1 MKHSSKVFVIC
12 LLSVLLVLV
21 ASCSQPTPETV
32 VETVV
37 ETVIVETEKEV
48 TVVETVEVEKEVT
61 VVETVEVEKEVI
73 KEVQPIIY
81 NSYRSDPEVRRVD
94 EMLVEMF
101 NAAYPNYP
109 VQLSTVNH
117 EDFKQAIRAYLV
129 ADPAPDVMTWFAGNR
144 ARFFIDKGLILDI
157 SDLWEE
163 QGWNEQFPKGFRAM
177 SEVDGKAYFVPLE
190 WYWWAMFY
198 RVSIFEEYG
207 ITPPE
212 TWDELLA
219 ACDTLDGAGL
229 IPITIGTK
237 YRWTA
242 AAWFDYLNMRLN
254 GPEFHLNLMLGT
266 ESYDDPRV
274 RGVFEKW
281 RELFDHNCFIE
292 DAAAYSW
299 QEGIAPFNQGEAAMY
314 LMGQFILDEAAEE
327 IRDDIDFFRFPIIDP
342 AMPIGE
348 DAPTDGY
355 FMSVNAN
362 NVEGGKEFLAFM
374 GSKEAQTVVVEEL
387 GRLAVNPDVD
397 PSLYNPMQQKGL
409 ELIKGADLV
418 VQFYD
423 RDTTPE
429 MADVGMNAM
438 MAFWADPYNDAILD
452 GLLAELEAARQE
464 IFTE

>member
-1 MKHSSKVFVIC
+1 MRHFSKG
-12 LLSVLLVLV
+12 LTVLLAIVILTLLAGCV
-21 ASCSQPTPETV
+21 APAP
-32 VETVV
+32 
-37 ETVIVETEKEV
+37 V
-48 TVVETVEVEKEVT
+48 TVVETVEVEKEV
-61 VVETVEVEKEVI
+61 VKEVEVEKEVV
-73 KEVQPIIY
+73 KEVQPIMY

-101 NAAYPNYP
+101 NEQNPENP

-117 EDFKQAIRAYLV
+117 EDFKQAIRAFLV

-163 QGWNEQFPKGFRAM
+163 EGWNEQFPKGFRAM

-198 RVSIFEEYG
+198 RKSLFEEYG
-207 ITPPE
+207 VTPPE

-219 ACDTLDGAGL
+219 ACDTFNEAG
-229 IPITIGTK
+229 ITPITIGTK

-242 AAWFDYLNMRLN
+242 AAWFDYINMRLN
-254 GPEFHLNLMLGT
+254 GPEFHLNLMLGK
-266 ESYDDPRV
+266 ESYEDPRV
-274 RGVFEKW
+274 RAVFEKW
-281 RELFDHNCFIE
+281 RELFDHNCFID

-299 QEGIAPFNQGEAAMY
+299 QEGLDPFNQGDAAMY
-314 LMGQFILDEAAEE
+314 LMGQFILDSTAEE
-327 IRDDIDFFRFPIIDP
+327 VQDDVDFFRFPIIDP
-342 AMPIGE
+342 DMPIGE

-362 NVEGGKEFLAFM
+362 NVDGGKKFLAFM
-374 GSKEAQTVVVEEL
+374 GGAEAQSVVVEEL

-397 PSLYNPMQQKGL
+397 ASLYTPMQQKGL
-409 ELIKGADLV
+409 ELINGADLV

-429 MADVGMNAM
+429 MADVGMNGM
-438 MAFWADPYNDAILD
+438 MAFWDDPYNDEALD
-452 GLLAELEAARQE
+452 DILAELEAARQE
-464 IFTE
+464 IFAEE

>member
-1 MKHSSKVFVIC
+1 MKNLSKT
-12 LLSVLLVLV
+12 LVLFIMAV
-21 ASCSQPTPETV
+21 ILVLGSSCAQPTPETV

-37 ETVIVETEKEV
+37 VEKEV
-48 TVVETVEVEKEVT
+48 KVVETVEVVKEV
-61 VVETVEVEKEVI
+61 EVEVEKEVV
-73 KEVQPIIY
+73 KAVQPIIY
-81 NSYRSDPEVRRVD
+81 NSYRTNTTDERRVD
-94 EMLVEMF
+94 ELLVEMF
-101 NAAYPNYP
+101 NEENPNNP
-109 VQLSTVNH
+109 VQLSSVNH

-190 WYWWAMFY
+190 WYWWAVFY
-198 RVSIFEEYG
+198 RTSIFEEHG

-212 TWDELLA
+212 TWDEMLA
-219 ACDTLDGAGL
+219 ACDTLSDAGI
-229 IPITIGTK
+229 IPIAIGTK

-242 AAWFDYLNMRLN
+242 AAWFDYINMRLN
-254 GPEFHLNLMLGT
+254 GPEFHLDLMLGK

-274 RGVFEKW
+274 KNVFVKW

-299 QEGIAPFNQGEAAMY
+299 QEGLVPFNQGEAAMY
-314 LMGQFILDEAAEE
+314 LMGVFINDEAAEE

-355 FMSVNAN
+355 FMSVNAL
-362 NVEGGKEFLAFM
+362 NVEGGKEFLAFL
-374 GSKEAQTVVVEEL
+374 GSAEAQTLVVTEL
-387 GRLAVNPDVD
+387 GRMAVNPDVD
-397 PSLYNPMQQKGL
+397 PALFTPMQQKGL

-429 MADVGMNAM
+429 MADLGMNAM
-438 MAFWADPYNDAILD
+438 MAFWDDPYNEALLD
-452 GLLAELEAARQE
+452 QLLADLEVARQE
-464 IFTE
+464 IFAE

>member
-1 MKHSSKVFVIC
+1 MKHFSKG
-12 LLSVLLVLV
+12 LTVLLAIVVLTLLVGCV
-21 ASCSQPTPETV
+21 APAP
-32 VETVV
+32 
-37 ETVIVETEKEV
+37 V
-48 TVVETVEVEKEVT
+48 TIVETVEVEK
-61 VVETVEVEKEVI
+61 VVV
-73 KEVQPIIY
+73 KEVQPIMY

-101 NAAYPNYP
+101 NEQNPENP

-117 EDFKQAIRAYLV
+117 EDFKQAIRAFLV

-163 QGWNEQFPKGFRAM
+163 EGWNEQFPKGFRAM

-198 RVSIFEEYG
+198 RKSLFEEHRV
-207 ITPPE
+207 TPPE

-219 ACDTLDGAGL
+219 ACDTFNEAG
-229 IPITIGTK
+229 ITPITIGTK

-242 AAWFDYLNMRLN
+242 AAWFDYINMRLN
-254 GPEFHLNLMLGT
+254 GPEFHLDLMLGK

-274 RGVFEKW
+274 KAVFEKW
-281 RELFDHNCFIE
+281 RELFDHNCFID

-299 QEGIAPFNQGEAAMY
+299 QEGLDPFNQGDAAMY
-314 LMGQFILDEAAEE
+314 LMGQFILDSTAEE
-327 IRDDIDFFRFPIIDP
+327 VQDDVDFFRFPIIDP
-342 AMPIGE
+342 DMPIGE

-362 NVEGGKEFLAFM
+362 NVDGGKEFLAFM
-374 GSKEAQTVVVEEL
+374 GSAEAQSVVVEEL

-397 PSLYNPMQQKGL
+397 ASLYTPMQQKGL
-409 ELIKGADLV
+409 ELINGADLV

-429 MADVGMNAM
+429 MADLGMNGM
-438 MAFWADPYNDAILD
+438 MAFWDDPYNDEVLDDILV
-452 GLLAELEAARQE
+452 ELDAARQE
-464 IFTE
+464 IFAE

>member
-1 MKHSSKVFVIC
+1 V
-12 LLSVLLVLV
+12 
-21 ASCSQPTPETV
+21 
-32 VETVV
+32 
-37 ETVIVETEKEV
+37 VETEKEV
-48 TVVETVEVEKEVT
+48 TVVETVEVEVEKEV
-61 VVETVEVEKEVI
+61 VKEVEVEVEKEVV
-73 KEVQPIIY
+73 KAVQPIIY

-101 NAAYPNYP
+101 NEQYPETP
-109 VQLSTVNH
+109 AQLSTVTH
-117 EDFKQAIRAYLV
+117 EDFKQAIRAFLV

-163 QGWNEQFPKGFRAM
+163 EGWNESYPKGFKAM

-198 RVSIFEEYG
+198 RKSILEEHG
-207 ITPPE
+207 VEPPE
-212 TWDELLA
+212 TWDELLT
-219 ACDTLDGAGL
+219 ACDTLNEAGVT
-229 IPITIGTK
+229 PITIGTK

-242 AAWFDYLNMRLN
+242 AAWFDYINMRLN
-254 GPEFHLNLMLGT
+254 GPQFHLDLMLGK

-281 RELFDHNCFIE
+281 RELFDHNCFID

-299 QEGIAPFNQGEAAMY
+299 QEGLDPLNQGDAAMY
-314 LMGQFILDEAAEE
+314 LMGQFILDSTAEE
-327 IRDDIDFFRFPIIDP
+327 VKDDMDFFRFPIIDP

-355 FMSVNAN
+355 FMSVNAL
-362 NVEGGKEFLAFM
+362 NVEGGKDFLAFM
-374 GSKEAQTVVVEEL
+374 GGPEAQSVVVKEL
-387 GRLAVNPDVD
+387 GRLAVHPDVD
-397 PSLYNPMQQKGL
+397 PSLYNPMQQKGI
-409 ELIKGADLV
+409 ELIQGADLV

-438 MAFWADPYNDAILD
+438 MAFWDDPYNDEALD
-452 GLLAELEAARQE
+452 DILAELEAARQE
-464 IFTE
+464 IFAEE

>member
-1 MKHSSKVFVIC
+1 MKHLPKGLTIVLTIVILG
-12 LLSVLLVLV
+12 LL
-21 ASCSQPTPETV
+21 AACAAPAPAQPQ
-32 VETVV
+32 TVV
-37 ETVIVETEKEV
+37 ETVIVEKEV
-48 TVVETVEVEKEVT
+48 ET
-61 VVETVEVEKEVI
+61 EVI

-101 NAAYPNYP
+101 NEQNPETP
-109 VQLSTVNH
+109 VQLSTVTH

-144 ARFFIDKGLILDI
+144 ARFFIDKGLILNI

-163 QGWNEQFPKGFRAM
+163 EGWNESYPKGFRAM
-177 SEVDGKAYFVPLE
+177 SEVDGEAYFVPLE

-198 RVSIFEEYG
+198 RQSILDEYG

-212 TWDELLA
+212 TWDDMLA
-219 ACDTLDGAGL
+219 ACDTLSEAG
-229 IPITIGTK
+229 ITPITIGTK

-242 AAWFDYLNMRLN
+242 AAWFDYINMRLN
-254 GPEFHLNLMLGT
+254 GPEFHLDLMLGK

-281 RELFDHNCFIE
+281 RELFEHNCFLD

-299 QEGIAPFNQGEAAMY
+299 QEGLDPLNQGDAAMY
-314 LMGQFILDEAAEE
+314 LMGQFILDEVAE
-327 IRDDIDFFRFPIIDP
+327 DVQPDMDFFRFPIIDP
-342 AMPIGE
+342 DMPIGE

-362 NVEGGKEFLAFM
+362 NVDGGKEFLAFM
-374 GSKEAQTVVVEEL
+374 GGAEAQSVVVEEL

-397 PSLYNPMQQKGL
+397 TALYSPMQQKGV
-409 ELIKGADLV
+409 ELIQGADLV

-438 MAFWADPYNDAILD
+438 MAFWDDPFNDEILD
-452 GLLAELEAARQE
+452 ELLAELEAARQE
-464 IFTE
+464 IFAE

>member
-1 MKHSSKVFVIC
+1 MRKMKRFSKG
-12 LLSVLLVLV
+12 LTVLLAIVILTLLAGCV
-21 ASCSQPTPETV
+21 APAP
-32 VETVV
+32 
-37 ETVIVETEKEV
+37 
-48 TVVETVEVEKEVT
+48 VT

-73 KEVQPIIY
+73 KEVEVEKEVVKEVQPIMY

-101 NAAYPNYP
+101 NEQNPETP
-109 VQLSTVNH
+109 VQLSTINH
-117 EDFKQAIRAYLV
+117 EDFKQAIRAFLV

-163 QGWNEQFPKGFRAM
+163 EGWNELFPKGFRAM

-198 RVSIFEEYG
+198 RKSLFEEYG
-207 ITPPE
+207 VTPPE

-219 ACDTLDGAGL
+219 ACDTFNEAG
-229 IPITIGTK
+229 ITPITIGTK

-242 AAWFDYLNMRLN
+242 AAWFDYINMRLN
-254 GPEFHLNLMLGT
+254 GPEFHLNLMLGK
-266 ESYDDPRV
+266 ESYEDPRV
-274 RGVFEKW
+274 RAVFEKW
-281 RELFDHNCFIE
+281 RELFDHDCFID

-299 QEGIAPFNQGEAAMY
+299 QEGLDPFNQGDAAMY
-314 LMGQFILDEAAEE
+314 LMGQFILDSTAEE
-327 IRDDIDFFRFPIIDP
+327 IQDDVDFFRFPIIDP
-342 AMPIGE
+342 DMPIGE

-362 NVEGGKEFLAFM
+362 NVDGGKEFLAFM
-374 GSKEAQTVVVEEL
+374 GSAEAQSIVVEEL

-397 PSLYNPMQQKGL
+397 ASLYTPMQQKGL

-429 MADVGMNAM
+429 MADVGMNGM
-438 MAFWADPYNDAILD
+438 MAFWDDPYNDEALD
-452 GLLAELEAARQE
+452 DILAELEAARQE
-464 IFTE
+464 IFAEE

>member
-1 MKHSSKVFVIC
+1 MKHLPKGLTIVLTIVILG
-12 LLSVLLVLV
+12 LL
-21 ASCSQPTPETV
+21 AACAAPAQPQTV

-37 ETVIVETEKEV
+37 
-48 TVVETVEVEKEVT
+48 VEKE
-61 VVETVEVEKEVI
+61 VEVEKEVI

-101 NAAYPNYP
+101 NEQNPETP
-109 VQLSTVNH
+109 LQLSTVNH

-144 ARFFIDKGLILDI
+144 ARFFIDKGLILNI
-157 SDLWEE
+157 SDVWEE
-163 QGWNEQFPKGFRAM
+163 EGWNESYPKGFRAM
-177 SEVDGKAYFVPLE
+177 SEVDGEAYFVPLE

-198 RVSIFEEYG
+198 RQSILDEYG

-212 TWDELLA
+212 TWDDMLA
-219 ACDTLDGAGL
+219 ACDTLSEAG
-229 IPITIGTK
+229 ITPITIGTK

-242 AAWFDYLNMRLN
+242 AAWFDYINMRLN
-254 GPEFHLNLMLGT
+254 GPEFHLNLMLGK

-281 RELFDHNCFIE
+281 RELFEHNCFLE

-299 QEGIAPFNQGEAAMY
+299 QEGLDPLNQGDAAMY
-314 LMGQFILDEAAEE
+314 LMGQFILDEVAE
-327 IRDDIDFFRFPIIDP
+327 DVQPDMDFFRFPIIDP
-342 AMPIGE
+342 AVPIGE

-374 GSKEAQTVVVEEL
+374 GGAEAQSVVVKEL

-397 PSLYNPMQQKGL
+397 AALYSPMQQKGV
-409 ELIKGADLV
+409 ELIQGADLV

-438 MAFWADPYNDAILD
+438 MAFWDDPYNDEILD
-452 GLLAELEAARQE
+452 ELLAELEASATGNLRRV
-464 IFTE
+464 TLTLSRPTGPGAW